1 MGSPRPWPRSVTVAS
16 PVLLRIGVLFPG
28 AFGLH
33 RLVDGAEYDS
43 WLYGD

>member
-1 MGSPRPWPRSVTVAS
+1 
-16 PVLLRIGVLFPG
+16 VLALVLFPG

-33 RLVDGAEYDS
+33 HLVDGTAYDS